1 MVLLFYRERMKRLRL
16 LILIQK
22 IMEVCNILGWNVR
35 GMNKKDKQRDILDVC
50 RENKVGFA
58 ALFETKVKH
67 QKVVDDV
74 VNNFPNLEI
83 FSSEIISRR
92 ILLLWQRKFVSV
104 DILIEDPQLIH
115 CKVRIRGLQIAFFV
129 TAVYGFNSI
138 NERKDLWS
146 KLQSLGQNVEP
157 WVIFG
162 DFNAM
167 FRYNDR
173 TGGNPVSAKDIE
185 DAQQWLSNGEVE
197 EFKCAGSHNTWSNKH
212 DVGDRIYSKLDRV
225 FTNSSWYQSFPNTDA
240 IFKWDN
246 VSDHMMGGWQ
256 RETKKEGL
264 DAVNIKLLRVKHVLR
279 RFSKDSVGDVTRD
292 FKRAKEDLYQAQE
305 ALAKNPTDI
314 TLQQKEKLSQVTFT
328 TTHAKY
334 ISYLRQQSK
343 ITWVRC
349 NDENSNYFHAS
360 MRKRKLEN
368 RITTFS
374 IGSHV
379 EDDCGKVV
387 NHFLNHFKRFMG
399 SRSSVIAEIDLD
411 CIQYGNLLDLEQ
423 QVNLIR
429 RFTRKDVKKALFSIH
444 STKSPGLDGYGSG
457 FFKALWNQI
466 GGEVSS
472 AILGFFFRMGS
483 YLHSLMKQLSLLSL
497 KLRIL
502 KRPLTLD

>member
-1 MVLLFYRERMKRLRL
+1 MVLLFYRERMKRLWL
-16 LILIQK
+16 LTLIQK

-50 RENKVGFA
+50 RENKVGFG

-74 VNNFPNLEI
+74 VNNFPNWEI

-129 TAVYGFNSI
+129 TAVYGLNSI

-185 DAQQWLSNGEVE
+185 DAQQWLSNGQVE

-225 FTNSSWYQSFPNTDA
+225 FTNNSWYQSFPNTDA

-246 VSDHMMGGWQ
+246 VSDHSFCIIKSHEIGQVGYKLFRFCNHWMLCNGFAETVMGGWQ
-256 RETKKEGL
+256 HETKKEGL

-292 FKRAKEDLYQAQE
+292 FKRTKEDLYQAKE

-349 NDENSNYFHAS
+349 NDENSNY
-360 MRKRKLEN
+360 
-368 RITTFS
+368 
-374 IGSHV
+374 
-379 EDDCGKVV
+379 
-387 NHFLNHFKRFMG
+387 
-399 SRSSVIAEIDLD
+399 
-411 CIQYGNLLDLEQ
+411 LL
-423 QVNLIR
+423 
-429 RFTRKDVKKALFSIH
+429 
-444 STKSPGLDGYGSG
+444 GL
-457 FFKALWNQI
+457 
-466 GGEVSS
+466 
-472 AILGFFFRMGS
+472 M
-483 YLHSLMKQLSLLSL
+483 
-497 KLRIL
+497 
-502 KRPLTLD
+502 P